1 MKSANNCPFPI
12 SGERIRELRKN
23 DMIEK
28 GGKLSRR
35 TQGEAAALFGVSVRT
50 FKDWE
55 KGLKLPDGERLLS
68 MAAHYSVSADYLLG
82 ISQTKTVNGDEVS
95 RITGLS
101 PAAVDYLHEN
111 HETTEGNA
119 LSWGIPITEWIE
131 TSPFPDC
138 AAVLSRLIEA
148 APDGFYDLIH
158 DINAYFLES
167 TEAQNPA
174 DTEGEFESERNL
186 KAALYSCSVSLSNA
200 ITAAARPSDPAH
212 KKKP

>member
-1 MKSANNCPFPI
+1 
-12 SGERIRELRKN
+12 
-23 DMIEK
+23 MIEK
-28 GGKLSRR
+28 GGKLARR

-101 PAAVDYLHEN
+101 PAAVDFLREN
-111 HETTEGNA
+111 YDLSRQNAAAWSTTLEEWAETVP
-119 LSWGIPITEWIE
+119 LPVCSLI
-131 TSPFPDC
+131 
-138 AAVLSRLIEA
+138 LSRLIEA

-167 TEAQNPA
+167 SEAQRKKGGQ
-174 DTEGEFESERNL
+174 EEFENERNL

-212 KKKP
+212 KKRP

>member
-1 MKSANNCPFPI
+1 
-12 SGERIRELRKN
+12 
-23 DMIEK
+23 MIEK

-101 PAAVDYLHEN
+101 PAAVDYLREN
-111 HETTEGNA
+111 YDMSRQNAAAWSETLE
-119 LSWGIPITEWIE
+119 EW
-131 TSPFPDC
+131 
-138 AAVLSRLIEA
+138 AASVPLPVYSLILSRLIEA
-148 APDGFYDLIH
+148 APDRFYDLIY
-158 DINAYFLES
+158 DINTYFLES
-167 TEAQNPA
+167 IEAKNQA
-174 DTEGEFESERNL
+174 DAQEKFESERNL
-186 KAALYSCSVSLSNA
+186 KAALYSCSLSLSNA